1 MGLAWHIMQI
11 VITVTVFALI
21 KTKIQWGFMAVDFT
35 NCMSE
40 GHARVGEQD
49 QWKEYSREREQVKS
63 GFRVGGSKVHL
74 CRESP
79 GWVDIL
85 GHLTCLALRL
95 AVANTGSCLVSILEG
110 FNLYIAPLSLLVFL
124 FFSGK

>member
-1 MGLAWHIMQI
+1 MQGLGS
-11 VITVTVFALI
+11 
-21 KTKIQWGFMAVDFT
+21 KINGK
-35 NCMSE
+35 NIP
-40 GHARVGEQD
+40 
-49 QWKEYSREREQVKS
+49 EREQVKS

-110 FNLYIAPLSLLVFL
+110 FNLYTAPLSLLVFL